1 MPGDP
6 DQHLFVY
13 TTAPGT
19 PSRQAMKLLGIL
31 TASAPGD
38 STTRSAPTPRSL
50 SPNDQEPG
58 LPSGT

>member
-19 PSRQAMKLLGIL
+19 PSRQAMELLGIL
-31 TASAPGD
+31 TTSAPGD

-50 SPNDQEPG
+50 GPNDQEPG